1 MSEISKEELEEIKKD
16 YEIFKAENNS
26 VFKASF
32 LAARKHNFIE
42 LLSPNILKIPSNG
55 ENIIAL
61 IREGDLCVLVVRIK
75 EIEQTITQKIQTALF
90 SGNI

>member
-1 MSEISKEELEEIKKD
+1 MSNISKEELEEIKKD

-32 LAARKHNFIE
+32 LAAKKHNFVE
-42 LLSPNILKIPSNG
+42 LLSPNILKIPSDE

-61 IREGDLCVLVVRIK
+61 IREDDLSILVIRIK
-75 EIEQTITQKIQTALF
+75 EIEQPVIQKIQTALF
-90 SGNI
+90 YNEL